1 MNVVVSLPQI
11 LRRHQTMF
19 GQTTGVSTRAL
30 KAVKNMVSSASF
42 AQQSTGARYDPQ
54 SGQIFGVLKQMKEDF
69 ETNLGNSQKEETGNV
84 AAYEELKAAK
94 TSQIAAA
101 QDQVDTKSTAKED
114 LEETQANL
122 AADNKFLED
131 LML

>member
-1 MNVVVSLPQI
+1 
-11 LRRHQTMF
+11 
-19 GQTTGVSTRAL
+19 
-30 KAVKNMVSSASF
+30 MVSSASF

-69 ETNLGNSQKEETGNV
+69 ETNLGNSQKEETSNV

-101 QDQVDTKSTAKED
+101 QDQVDTKSKEAAAADETKATAKED
-114 LEETQANL
+114 LAETQANL

-131 LML
+131 